1 MLTELLRE
9 GFGKTESY
17 NCAERILYGAN
28 QAYGLKL
35 NKEAC
40 KLMAGFGGGMGVE
53 ATCGALSGC
62 VAALSCLFVSDV
74 AHESERIRSLTREL
88 FCRFQEKMGS
98 ADCATLKKMHRRQDI
113 GCDLVVLAAAEVLDD
128 IICRERNIKTA

>member
-9 GFGKTESY
+9 GFGKAESY

-40 KLMAGFGGGMGVE
+40 KLMAGFGAGMGVGT
-53 ATCGALSGC
+53 TCGALSGC
-62 VAALSCLFVSDV
+62 VAVLSCLFVSDV
-74 AHESERIRSLTREL
+74 AHESGRIHKLTREL
-88 FCRFQEKMGS
+88 FRRFQEKMGS
-98 ADCATLKKMHRRQDI
+98 ADCAPLKTMYRRPNI
-113 GCDLVVLAAAEVLDD
+113 GCDLVVFAAAEILDD
-128 IICRERNIKTA
+128 IICRERSERSA